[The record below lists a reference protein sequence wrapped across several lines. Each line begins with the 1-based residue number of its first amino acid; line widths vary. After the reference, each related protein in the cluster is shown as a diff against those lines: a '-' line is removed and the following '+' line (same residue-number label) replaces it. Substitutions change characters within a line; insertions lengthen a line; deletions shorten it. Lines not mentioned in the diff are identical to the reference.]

1 MDLVT
6 LTMQLLSGALAGYG
20 AGHYLRAADLG
31 PIGSAIVGAVGG
43 GIGGHILL
51 GLLGLGGTVQV
62 ISALLVGAIS
72 GGIVTFLVGL
82 LKSKVSP

>member
-6 LTMQLLSGALAGYG
+6 LTMQLLGGALAGYG
-20 AGHYLRAADLG
+20 AGHYLRVADF
-31 PIGSAIVGAVGG
+31 GSVGNAIVGAVGG
-43 GIGGHILL
+43 GIGGHFLL
-51 GLLGLGGTVQV
+51 AALGLGGTVQV
-62 ISALLVGAIS
+62 VSALLSGVIS

>member
-1 MDLVT
+1 MNLIT
-6 LTMQLLSGALAGYG
+6 LTMQLLGGALAGYG

-31 PIGSAIVGAVGG
+31 PVGNASVGAVGG

-51 GLLGLGGTVQV
+51 ALLGLSGTVQV
-62 ISALLVGAIS
+62 ISALLTGAVS
-72 GGIVTFLVGL
+72 GGIITFLVGL